1 MEECVTGEITD
12 NSLVI
17 SPDLRIPLP
26 ELQYRTSRSGGP
38 GGQHV
43 NTSSTRVEVT
53 WNVAESP
60 SLSSEQRARLL
71 QQLATRLDTEGQL
84 RLVSSGTRSQLRN
97 KEDVTDRLRSTVA
110 AALVIPKKRKPT
122 KPSRAAKAARL
133 AAKRKRAA
141 TKRQRQSPGG
151 EDD

>member
-1 MEECVTGEITD
+1 MEESVTGEISD

-17 SPDLRIPLP
+17 SPDLRIPLS

-43 NTSSTRVEVT
+43 NTSSTRVEVV
-53 WNVAESP
+53 WSVAGSA
-60 SLSSEQRARLL
+60 SVTAEQRARLL
-71 QQLATRLDTEGQL
+71 HQLATRLDTEGQL

-97 KEDVTDRLRSTVA
+97 KEDVTERLRSTLA
-110 AALVIPKKRKPT
+110 AALVVRKKRRAT

-141 TKRQRQSPGG
+141 TKRQRRVPGS
-151 EDD
+151 DDD